1 MYTETLREIKKM
13 LRLRMNGEVSA
24 SMRAKGLNYPV
35 NFGLDAT
42 SLRELAKRY
51 EPSVGLSEALWQ
63 HQSRECRILA
73 GMLFPIEQLDETK
86 ATRWLAEC
94 DTLELKEQLV
104 FNLYQHHPEAS
115 VWATHW
121 CGHPDTNVRVQG
133 YLLMMRLLLAKKINS
148 VPSEVLDRTKK
159 DVQST
164 DFSVQLHASRL
175 LERSQ
180 I

>member
-1 MYTETLREIKKM
+1 M

-121 CGHPDTNVRVQG
+121 CGHPDKNVRVQG